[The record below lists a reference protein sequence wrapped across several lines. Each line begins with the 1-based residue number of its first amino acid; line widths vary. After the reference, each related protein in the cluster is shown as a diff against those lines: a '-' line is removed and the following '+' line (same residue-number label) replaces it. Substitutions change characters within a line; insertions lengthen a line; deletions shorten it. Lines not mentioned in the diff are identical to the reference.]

1 MTTLAKFLLLLTL
14 LIMGAYVN
22 HNAASRTEQHQQ
34 RQQRLA
40 KLKASATAE
49 DYAFMKKVLNASTE
63 FTGAANSTPPTSLVV
78 KDGEIIGEGSDRS
91 AQLNDPSAH
100 AELEAVKAA
109 CKYMGATTLKGSVL
123 YTSSKPCPMCLA
135 LLYRVEVERIVY
147 YMPADTTPTETAN
160 TSNRRIYEALKQDP
174 AYRPIPELVLH
185 PSDLEKLAG
194 GDGRRTR

>member
-1 MTTLAKFLLLLTL
+1 MTTLPKFLLLLTL
-14 LIMGAYVN
+14 LLMGAYVN
-22 HNAASRTEQHQQ
+22 HNAASRTEQHKR

-49 DYAFMKKVLNASTE
+49 DYAFMKKVLHASTK
-63 FTGAANSTPPTSLVV
+63 FMGAVNSTPSTSLVV
-78 KDGEIIGEGSDRS
+78 NDGEIIGEGSDRS

-109 CKYMGATTLKGSVL
+109 CKYMGATTLEGSVL

-135 LLYRVEVERIVY
+135 LLYMVEVERIVY
-147 YMPADTTPTETAN
+147 YLPADSTPTETAN
-160 TSNRRIYEALKQDP
+160 ASNRRIYEALKQDP

-185 PSDLEKLAG
+185 PSDLETLAD